1 MNQSIT
7 ITGIDEA
14 IVNWISQEA
23 ARRGIGFQE
32 MVLQLIYTGVG
43 IERETPPI
51 PIYHDLDSLAGTWSD
66 QEANEFLEAISE
78 FNRVDEKL
86 WQ

>member
-14 IVNWISQEA
+14 IAN
-23 ARRGIGFQE
+23 
-32 MVLQLIYTGVG
+32 
-43 IERETPPI
+43 I

-66 QEANEFLEAISE
+66 QEANEFLAAVSE